1 LILFLL
7 FILIIILNFLK
18 SIFFIKLLILLK
30 FNIVY
35 LFIHTYLSIH
45 KYIDMRTTKRYL
57 RGLKKNKKTRK
68 NRRIIRKVGGHI
80 DSSKI
85 FENILSIGFE
95 MEATDLIKFTLTKD
109 EMTDNFIL
117 VNSALTNVDL
127 EYGFTDPDEYT
138 YTKETKDETF
148 KITNDSLEH
157 SKFNKL
163 VEELYYGHDDED
175 INEEEYQ
182 VGGEEEYEDDEEED
196 DEDEDDKNI
205 ILKIP
210 PNQYL
215 SQTDYTVKF
224 REPSSELLNF
234 SSFTDT
240 EFIATY
246 YNPIKSTNII
256 KECLFKSVRE
266 LSEHLNKL
274 VTINNSKMMIKNDDN
289 ETEIPN
295 LLNQSYV
302 LPNTSLVYFNSSL
315 DNIQNYNIREDL
327 NLVIQ
332 MTFSC
337 NIMYCY
343 RIMKQLL
350 SIQNID
356 NYEKQLNNYSNTNKS
371 VRVLLKA
378 IYNIKNNLNYDEY
391 AITTSMNIVNDLFSN
406 YNQLNKTYPLN
417 NDTDT
422 TKMIKSYMFLIIYK
436 VFIYLNP
443 YIENID
449 QPGNMLKRWLTFA
462 VRHYNYALFLELKNL
477 INNVFFV
484 NKTNSDGENASTII
498 QQLLDDK
505 ILNRMYDTPVIKN
518 KRSKLNIDVKNDVN
532 LQSKYYGDP
541 LFSIKSYFH
550 YFDKFNDDWLVT
562 NNIDEKSTKFDLKNN
577 VIIIEFRTFPLYTY
591 LEFFSM
597 ADDKVKNEILQ
608 NKVGSLNMRV
618 LNHFIS
624 K

>member
-1 LILFLL
+1 
-7 FILIIILNFLK
+7 
-18 SIFFIKLLILLK
+18 
-30 FNIVY
+30 
-35 LFIHTYLSIH
+35 
-45 KYIDMRTTKRYL
+45 MRTTKRYL

-182 VGGEEEYEDDEEED
+182 VGGEEEYEDEYEEED
-196 DEDEDDKNI
+196 EYEDDKNI

-274 VTINNSKMMIKNDDN
+274 VTINNSKMIIKNDDN

-391 AITTSMNIVNDLFSN
+391 AVTTSMNIVNELFSN

-541 LFSIKSYFH
+541 LFSIKSYFD